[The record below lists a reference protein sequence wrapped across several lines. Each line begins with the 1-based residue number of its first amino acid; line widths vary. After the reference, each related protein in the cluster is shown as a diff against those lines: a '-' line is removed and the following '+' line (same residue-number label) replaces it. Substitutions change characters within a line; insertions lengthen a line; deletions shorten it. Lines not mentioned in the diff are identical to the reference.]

1 MEGSDVEGSDMEFVV
16 KVPSALRADSGG
28 ERSVAVVLPAGP
40 ADAAPVTLGRVL
52 DEVADRHPRLGRR
65 LRDERGDLRRYV
77 NIFVDGEECRRLAGL
92 DTVLVDG
99 AEVLV
104 LPSVAGG

>member
-1 MEGSDVEGSDMEFVV
+1 MAVIVQ
-16 KVPSALRADSGG
+16 VPAALRTDSGG
-28 ERSVAVVLPAGP
+28 VGRIEVTLPASP
-40 ADAAPVTLGRVL
+40 EPTSATLGRVL
-52 DEVADRHPRLGRR
+52 DEVASRHPRLGRR

-92 DTVLVDG
+92 ATVLGDG
-99 AEVLV
+99 AEVLI